1 MNKTIDYKERMREAM
16 LNVVRETLEDVASEG
31 LPGNHHFYISFD
43 TQAAGVE
50 LSEWLIQK
58 YPNEMTIVIQNWY
71 DNFQVQQN
79 SFQITLNFG
88 NQAETMKIPFNA
100 LKTFVDPSVEF
111 GLTFNQDEENT
122 KSNQEKN
129 MEKEETSTYED
140 KPVDPDQTSGDV
152 IDINSF
158 RKT

>member
-1 MNKTIDYKERMREAM
+1 MIQSIDYKKRMRKAM
-16 LNVVRETLEDVASEG
+16 LNVVRETLEDVANEG
-31 LPGNHHFYISFD
+31 LPGTHHFYISFE

-50 LSEWLIQK
+50 LSEWLKLK
-58 YPNEMTIVIQNWY
+58 YPTEMTIVIQNWY
-71 DNFQVQQN
+71 DNFQVHEN

-88 NQAETMKIPFNA
+88 NQPETMRIPFDS

-111 GLTFNQDEENT
+111 GLTFSGDDQEPRPIDEEDPRET
-122 KSNQEKN
+122 KTKGNKQI
-129 MEKEETSTYED
+129 
-140 KPVDPDQTSGDV
+140 DQDHTSGDV